1 MKRRELP
8 PPFRPKITSDPTG
21 VPDTSNFPQAFTDQD
36 ISDIERGFELMD
48 PNAQQIQRP
57 GSSQKDDRRLFKD
70 FDFTPELPLDSEA
83 KQFEQLALQQ
93 NSFKNLP
100 APALV
105 EADEYSI

>member
-1 MKRRELP
+1 M
-8 PPFRPKITSDPTG
+8 
-21 VPDTSNFPQAFTDQD
+21 PDTSNFPQAFTDQD

-48 PNAQQIQRP
+48 PNAKQIQRV

-70 FDFTPELPLDSEA
+70 FDFTPELQLDSEA